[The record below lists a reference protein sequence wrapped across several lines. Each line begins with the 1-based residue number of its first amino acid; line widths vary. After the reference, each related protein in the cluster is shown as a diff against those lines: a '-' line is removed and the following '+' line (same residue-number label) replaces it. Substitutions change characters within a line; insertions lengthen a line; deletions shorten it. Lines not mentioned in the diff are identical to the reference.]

1 MKDKRAC
8 KSDPFMNHGE
18 AHAVNGIST
27 VQEPQP
33 SNDRQAE
40 IIGLPSNGFCAMV
53 NSARDTSRKFLT

>member
-1 MKDKRAC
+1 MKDKREC
-8 KSDPFMNHGE
+8 KSAAVMNYGE

-33 SNDRQAE
+33 SNDRQVE

-53 NSARDTSRKFLT
+53 YSARDTSGKFLM